1 MCRSRH
7 LPVLQ
12 KHTPTHQPTHLAS
25 RLLRVQLRSRRSLR
39 LQLGTLAHA
48 LCKVERCRIG
58 WNVGRASSAARC
70 RAGRPPC
77 EQAALRVVAAAKC
90 RQSITAPYDSCPAPC
105 PSFTHNTHTPCADIA
120 IPVCALPQAHS
131 PVLPLPFV
139 LYASWKK
146 HTHRPCPCPSSFSS
160 WRPPPPAPPTRW
172 ARRRASQCLRQNARR
187 RQAVSPQQVHPEGVG
202 YPHPAAHVLWPQA

>member
-12 KHTPTHQPTHLAS
+12 KHAPTHQPTHLAS

-105 PSFTHNTHTPCADIA
+105 PSFTHNTHTPCGHCYTGMCLAA
-120 IPVCALPQAHS
+120 SALTGLALALCSICVLEKAHS
-131 PVLPLPFV
+131 PALPLPFFFFF
-139 LYASWKK
+139 LASATSGS
-146 HTHRPCPCPSSFSS
+146 THPLGAAQSVTV
-160 WRPPPPAPPTRW
+160 PAPERQKAASCQPTT
-172 ARRRASQCLRQNARR
+172 
-187 RQAVSPQQVHPEGVG
+187 SPS
-202 YPHPAAHVLWPQA
+202 